1 LNSHCKKSIMI
12 VLYFSLKPRTFWT
25 FWLQPSK
32 ILSKSLTAG
41 GNLLLQSLSVCN
53 GASPSGKAAGFGP
66 AIQRFESF
74 RPSLIVFMSNTV
86 ELKPDALALDFDGV
100 ICNGL
105 REYFQISLKAYRQIW
120 PNLLEDCPPDWEDA
134 FSDLRPVVET
144 GWEMPLV
151 LRALHQGWKS
161 EAILADWPT
170 IRSQLVAQENLDWRA
185 IGHQVDDLR
194 DHWIESDLE
203 GWLAL
208 HSFYPGVVPQLHHWL
223 KEGLPVFII
232 TTKES
237 RFVRAL
243 LAQVGITLPPNTLFG
258 KDCQQP
264 KAVTLRQLK
273 AQGFSDLW
281 FVEDRLAT
289 LSTIQSQPDLKSI
302 RLFLANWGYN
312 TEMEREAAIAA
323 HQESAT
329 EDLHL
334 ITLAQFGASF
344 DQWLHPE

>member
-1 LNSHCKKSIMI
+1 M
-12 VLYFSLKPRTFWT
+12 R
-25 FWLQPSK
+25 
-32 ILSKSLTAG
+32 
-41 GNLLLQSLSVCN
+41 N

-74 RPSLIVFMSNTV
+74 RPSFIQTMSNIV

-105 REYFQISLKAYRQIW
+105 QEYFQTSLRAYRQIW
-120 PNLLEDCPPDWEDA
+120 PDTLEDCPANWADT
-134 FSDLRPVVET
+134 FGRLRPVVET

-151 LRALHQGWKS
+151 LRALHQGWDA
-161 EAILADWPT
+161 EAILGDWPM
-170 IRSQLVAQENLDWRA
+170 IRSQLVAKENLDWRR

-194 DHWIESDLE
+194 DRWIESDLE

-208 HSFYPGVVPQLHHWL
+208 HSFYPGVVPQLRHWMNI
-223 KEGLPVFII
+223 GLPVFII

-237 RFVRAL
+237 RFVKAL
-243 LAQVGITLPPNTLFG
+243 LAKEHITLPPDTLFG

-289 LSTIQSQPDLKSI
+289 LSTIQSQSDLTSVK
-302 RLFLANWGYN
+302 LFLADWGYN
-312 TEMEREAAIAA
+312 TGMEREAAII
-323 HQESAT
+323 T
-329 EDLHL
+329 NNLHL
-334 ITLAQFGASF
+334 ISLSQFESSF
-344 DQWLHPE
+344 ESWLTHP